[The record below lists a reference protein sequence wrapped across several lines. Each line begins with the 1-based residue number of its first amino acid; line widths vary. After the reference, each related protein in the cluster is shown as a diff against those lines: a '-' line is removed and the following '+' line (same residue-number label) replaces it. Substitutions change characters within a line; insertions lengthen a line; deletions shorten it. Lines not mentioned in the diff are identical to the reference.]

1 MKKHLSKFDI
11 FSIFLFIFSF
21 LIIYLILTKNGYL
34 YASKTDFVTQHY
46 LFPEYFRKLFY
57 DTKDILPD
65 FAFNLGSGQNIYY
78 FSYYGLL
85 NPIILISYLFPFI
98 PMIDYMIISISLIVI
113 ISTILFYFFL
123 KKNNFNNKVCLI
135 TSLLFLFSGPLIFHS
150 HRHIMFINYFPFLI
164 LGLFAVDEYFE
175 KNKRTILILI
185 ISLMIFTSYYYSVSG
200 LVVLFIYYI
209 YKYIEKYQKIN
220 IKDFIKATI
229 PFICGIM
236 ISMIIILPTF
246 YTLLNGRDGTGT
258 FNFIELIKPNF
269 YLLYDSYGI
278 GLTLISLVSLI
289 YMLFNKKENRFLS
302 IICLLI
308 SIFPIFNYI
317 LNGTLYI
324 NSKSLIPFIP
334 LILLLTA
341 KFLEKIFSKK
351 NNFLQIS
358 LMVYLVISAFIICL
372 NTNLKD
378 ELLPTETI
386 NSKEYNS
393 TIELINDIT
402 EYDKSYYRI
411 SNLVFKIRG
420 INKVAN
426 IREYKTTM
434 YSSAYNGD
442 YKKFYFDV
450 FNNSVEHRN
459 LLMTSEVNNL
469 LFQNFIG
476 EKYIVSKEKLDLEL
490 VKEKNN
496 IKLYKNNNAL
506 PIGFAM
512 KNTIS
517 NKEFNS
523 LGYPNNII
531 NMFSNIVTNKG
542 NNKGTEKVSKTK
554 IDYEIVDFK
563 NLKLSKDNKYIINAY
578 KGAIMNIKIN
588 NDMTNKLLFIRFT
601 NYNNPNNDI
610 AISINGV
617 KNKLTSRTWKYH
629 NGNYTFDYVLY
640 NTNNLNI
647 EFTKGLYKLG
657 NFEFYLVDLSEIINK
672 NYDEFKI
679 SKIKGD
685 VILGN
690 INVTDDSYFNISIPY
705 DKGFKIYVDNKLT
718 SYEKTNNSFIGFPI
732 SKGEHNIKIE
742 YSAPYKK
749 ISLVIS
755 LIGVVILIISFVKE
769 RIDKK

>member
-1 MKKHLSKFDI
+1 MKKLSKFD
-11 FSIFLFIFSF
+11 FLSIFLFIFSF
-21 LIIYLILTKNGYL
+21 LIIYFILTKDGYL

-57 DTKDILPD
+57 ETKDILPD

-85 NPIILISYLFPFI
+85 NPIILISYLFPFVS
-98 PMIDYMIISISLIVI
+98 MLDYIIVSTSLIVI

-123 KKNNFNNKVCLI
+123 KENNFNNKVCLI
-135 TSLLFLFSGPLIFHS
+135 SSLLFLFSGPLIFHS

-164 LGLFAVDEYFE
+164 LGLFAIDKYI
-175 KNKRTILILI
+175 KNNKKSFLILM

-200 LVVLFIYYI
+200 IVVLFIYYI
-209 YKYIEKYQKIN
+209 YKCIEKYQKIN
-220 IKDFIKATI
+220 IKDIIDIAI

-236 ISMIIILPTF
+236 ISMIIILPTL
-246 YTLLNGRDGTGT
+246 YTLLNGRDGTST

-289 YMLFNKKENRFLS
+289 YMLFEKRENRFLS
-302 IICLLI
+302 IVCLLI

-334 LILLLTA
+334 LILLICS
-341 KFLEKIFSKK
+341 KFLENIFSKK
-351 NNFLQIS
+351 TNFIQIL
-358 LMVYLVISAFIICL
+358 LMIYLVLSAFIICL

-378 ELLPTETI
+378 DLLSKETI
-386 NSKEYNS
+386 NNDEYNS

-402 EYDKSYYRI
+402 ETDKSYYRI
-411 SNLVFKIRG
+411 SNLVFKIKG
-420 INKVAN
+420 INKVTN

-434 YSSAYNGD
+434 YSSGYNGD

-459 LLMTSEVNNL
+459 LLMISEVNSL
-469 LFQNFIG
+469 LFQSFSG
-476 EKYIVSKEKLDLEL
+476 EKYIVSKDNLDLEF
-490 VKEKNN
+490 VEEKNN
-496 IKLYKNNNAL
+496 VKLYKNNYAL
-506 PIGFAM
+506 PIGYAM

-517 NKEFNS
+517 NKVFNS
-523 LGYPNNII
+523 LNYPNNII
-531 NMFSNIVTNKG
+531 NLFSNIITNNG
-542 NNKGTEKVSKTK
+542 NNQNIKKVSKTN
-554 IDYEIVDFK
+554 IDYEIVDSK
-563 NLKLSKDNKYIINAY
+563 NLNLSKDDKYIVKAY
-578 KGAIMNIKIN
+578 KNATMNIKIN

-601 NYNNPNNDI
+601 NYNNPNTDI
-610 AISINGV
+610 AITINGV
-617 KNKLTSRTWKYH
+617 KNKLTSSTWKYH

-647 EFTKGLYKLG
+647 EFTKGLYRLG
-657 NFEFYLVDLSEIINK
+657 DFEFYIVDLSEIINK
-672 NYDEFKI
+672 NYDEFEI

-690 INVTDDSYFNISIPY
+690 IDVSEDSYFNISIPY
-705 DKGFKIYVDNKLT
+705 DKGFKIYIDGKLT
-718 SYEKTNNSFIGFPI
+718 NYEKTNNSFIGFPI
-732 SKGEHNIKIE
+732 SKGKHNIKIE
-742 YSAPYKK
+742 YNAPYKK

-755 LIGVVILIISFVKE
+755 LIGAIILIINLIKE

>member
-21 LIIYLILTKNGYL
+21 LIIYLILTKDGYL

-98 PMIDYMIISISLIVI
+98 PMIDYMIISTSLIVI

-150 HRHIMFINYFPFLI
+150 HRHIMFMNYFPFLI
-164 LGLFAVDEYFE
+164 LGLFAVDEYLE
-175 KNKRTILILI
+175 KNKRSFLILM

-209 YKYIEKYQKIN
+209 YKYIEKYQETN

-334 LILLLTA
+334 LILLLSA

-351 NNFLQIS
+351 NNFFQIS
-358 LMVYLVISAFIICL
+358 LMVYLVISALIICL

-378 ELLPTETI
+378 ELLPKETI

-402 EYDKSYYRI
+402 GYDKSYYRI

-496 IKLYKNNNAL
+496 IKLYKNSNAL

-523 LGYPNNII
+523 LDYPNNII

-542 NNKGTEKVSKTK
+542 NNKGIEKVSKTK
-554 IDYEIVDFK
+554 IDYEIVDSK

-578 KGAIMNIKIN
+578 KGATMNIKIN

-610 AISINGV
+610 AISINGI

-647 EFTKGLYKLG
+647 DFTKGLYKLG
-657 NFEFYLVDLSEIINK
+657 NFEFYLVDLSEITNK

-732 SKGEHNIKIE
+732 SKGKHNIKIE

-755 LIGVVILIISFVKE
+755 LIGVVILIISFIKE